1 MLVSFLGFTSEDSL
15 QQKLDDKENALQAH
29 IALAE
34 ELATELD
41 AHKEVNAELRQ
52 HVHQMEDE
60 LAAALA
66 KAEAASA
73 SAASASAE
81 AEAAAR
87 LYAASEQDAAALEAK
102 VVVAELKVATLCA
115 QAGGLC
121 LFLL

>member
-52 HVHQMEDE
+52 HVHQLEDK

-66 KAEAASA
+66 MCPCLLAAQTLA
-73 SAASASAE
+73 MAA
-81 AEAAAR
+81 
-87 LYAASEQDAAALEAK
+87 QW
-102 VVVAELKVATLCA
+102 
-115 QAGGLC
+115 
-121 LFLL
+121 